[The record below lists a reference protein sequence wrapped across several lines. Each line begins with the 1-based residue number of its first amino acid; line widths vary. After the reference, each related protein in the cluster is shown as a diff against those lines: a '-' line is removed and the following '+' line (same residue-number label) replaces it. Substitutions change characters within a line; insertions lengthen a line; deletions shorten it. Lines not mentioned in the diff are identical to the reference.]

1 MQFALR
7 ALVARVHR
15 AAASQPSGETRSNAG
30 GAPARAGS
38 RPRRQPAPS
47 GASRALLYRWEKRL
61 EPRSRRPHRQ
71 RQPSW
76 TSALMRKI
84 KRLRADHPMWGKRK
98 LAVLLRREGIDVSV
112 SMVGRILTK
121 LMARG
126 VVTPVP
132 MLRRKPG
139 PRRLRIMG
147 QRHA

>member
-1 MQFALR
+1 
-7 ALVARVHR
+7 
-15 AAASQPSGETRSNAG
+15 
-30 GAPARAGS
+30 
-38 RPRRQPAPS
+38 
-47 GASRALLYRWEKRL
+47 
-61 EPRSRRPHRQ
+61 
-71 RQPSW
+71 
-76 TSALMRKI
+76 MRKI
-84 KRLRADHPMWGKRK
+84 ERLRADHPMWGKRK

-147 QRHA
+147 QRHAKRLASRVAVEVEVGEELVRLCLRALSENPTRSPGDAIQSLISQGRRANDNLAVTEGERPALRQQDG